1 MFSSNFTFSILPS
14 RNFLLLWFLGFLF
27 FCISLGLYSTPYMFF
42 YPRIWPSWPSTV
54 LNHLPQVISPKP
66 NGFNHPM
73 SPFMDYCTVIKMKTM
88 KPGIYPRLFMMLW
101 SCVSFAHSYLY
112 CNYNHIQTMSSCWQ
126 TRRAG
131 GGRVDTSCS
140 LLIFQPSGNLSSPIP
155 CSLREASVMAFPEK
169 HQSWHC
175 HHHTVGF

>member
-14 RNFLLLWFLGFLF
+14 RNFLLLRFLGFLF

-112 CNYNHIQTMSSCWQ
+112 VITTIYRLWVHVGKLEGQVVDEWTHPVVCSS
-126 TRRAG
+126 
-131 GGRVDTSCS
+131 S
-140 LLIFQPSGNLSSPIP
+140 NLQETCHP
-155 CSLREASVMAFPEK
+155 LFHVVLEK

-175 HHHTVGF
+175 HHHTVGL